1 MIAQQAEAPD
11 PSAAKGKRARH
22 WPARRRSRPGRGTL
36 LIVAL
41 MLVASA
47 GLRLTETWGAA
58 TALEGGSEEAP
69 ASEASG
75 DGSAM
80 PDFEEILESIGA
92 REARVAEREARL
104 DTRSEALA
112 LAERRIDEKLQDL
125 AAAEEDL
132 RAMIAL
138 SEGAAENDLAQ
149 LTSVYE
155 NMGAEEAAAL
165 FGQMTPDFAA
175 GFLGRMRPDLAAAI
189 LAGLDPVNAY
199 EISVILAGR
208 NALAPKE

>member
-1 MIAQQAEAPD
+1 MN
-11 PSAAKGKRARH
+11 
-22 WPARRRSRPGRGTL
+22 RS
-36 LIVAL
+36 
-41 MLVASA
+41 
-47 GLRLTETWGAA
+47 
-58 TALEGGSEEAP
+58 
-69 ASEASG
+69 
-75 DGSAM
+75 DM

-155 NMGAEEAAAL
+155 KHGCRRGRGPL
-165 FGQMTPDFAA
+165 RPDDA
-175 GFLGRMRPDLAAAI
+175 GFRRGISRAHAPGPGSGDPCRARPGECLRNKRHPSRSKRAGAKGMR
-189 LAGLDPVNAY
+189 G
-199 EISVILAGR
+199 
-208 NALAPKE
+208 